1 MDVGIRTI
9 LKKYED
15 CIDEL
20 ERRIFRRGIH
30 YTLTNFQ
37 SNLGL
42 LNNPQTLLKNV
53 IHVAG
58 TNGKGSTVA
67 ILSHALQK
75 EGYSVGTFTSPHIDS
90 YLERFTLNGCS
101 ISKPLF
107 SKYFNQVIQISGF
120 QTEFEILT
128 AMSFLFFKD
137 TTPDF
142 IIVETGLGGRFDTT
156 NVVSPILNI
165 ITKIGLDHQE
175 ILGQNLVEIA
185 QEKAGIIKSQCPV
198 ISLSSQK
205 IEVKLILEKEA
216 NLNSAQLKFVSPLQV
231 IPQSSALQG
240 DYQKENIAL
249 ALDAFKFLTHSKS
262 DVDALFL
269 SYLDTINHWGRFT
282 QISNQLHLK

>member
-107 SKYFNQVIQISGF
+107 S
-120 QTEFEILT
+120 
-128 AMSFLFFKD
+128 
-137 TTPDF
+137 
-142 IIVETGLGGRFDTT
+142 IVAAF
-156 NVVSPILNI
+156 
-165 ITKIGLDHQE
+165 
-175 ILGQNLVEIA
+175 
-185 QEKAGIIKSQCPV
+185 C
-198 ISLSSQK
+198 
-205 IEVKLILEKEA
+205 
-216 NLNSAQLKFVSPLQV
+216 NS
-231 IPQSSALQG
+231 
-240 DYQKENIAL
+240 
-249 ALDAFKFLTHSKS
+249 
-262 DVDALFL
+262 
-269 SYLDTINHWGRFT
+269 
-282 QISNQLHLK
+282 